1 MKAKK
6 QPQNHAQVSQER
18 ELPIEAFARL
28 VEGLDADAIE
38 KACAR
43 DGAPPGG
50 VPPAWSDPAG
60 FTRYLAARCGAAP
73 KSSAA
78 RDCEERPSMGALLEE
93 FTVATDGRLFAR
105 HFGAPK
111 NERGESMALEIL
123 SGSPREGDWVAA
135 DIPGVGKLLRE
146 LRFVGGAA
154 LLCDPSGARLAVPVD
169 EELMPLLRAMKASRT
184 TQ

>member
-6 QPQNHAQVSQER
+6 QPQNHAQVSQGR

-28 VEGLDADAIE
+28 VEGLDDDAIE

-43 DGAPPGG
+43 DGAQPGG

-73 KSSAA
+73 KSLAA
-78 RDCEERPSMGALLEE
+78 CDCDERRSMGALLEE
-93 FTVATDGRLFAR
+93 FTIATDGRLFAR
-105 HFGAPK
+105 HFGTPENGK
-111 NERGESMALEIL
+111 SMALEIL

-146 LRFVGGAA
+146 LRFVGGVA

-169 EELMPLLRAMKASRT
+169 EELMPLLRAMKAPKT
-184 TQ
+184 GQ